1 MAYHHSELVLSQQE
15 GKLVQDHLDVLVEKG
30 RRLLHYQVTA
40 FEEDGETWFMHN
52 FISISDD

>member
-30 RRLLHYQVTA
+30 LRLLHYQVTA
-40 FEEDGETWFMHN
+40 FQEDDETYFLHG